1 MKLFASRKRKVEPPP
16 LKEERTVFQSDPV
29 VEELLQK
36 DPSTWNAKQR
46 RMIQRYRER
55 KTEKEGNDAS
65 DTVTVELQQQSSD
78 EVVVD
83 NDGKQLIH
91 GDVDDDAKSTSE
103 NTNNENTDRNIKLE
117 SNNDPSTTDSNPS
130 KAEKDAELDT
140 LFEKLSSKQ
149 RRTLTRLLER
159 TGDTAAVKEEA
170 GKMLEEKEPSTQK
183 NETVVTEEPPS
194 KRRRKSSVNWDS
206 LTPEERMRREE
217 QKRLQ
222 KEAAE
227 RRARG
232 GELSQGQ
239 HRHPLNSERRRAN
252 RRKPKYDNTR
262 NKVKL
267 NNEHNTSGFSV
278 RKSAGKK

>member
-1 MKLFASRKRKVEPPP
+1 MKLFASRKRKVEPP
-16 LKEERTVFQSDPV
+16 KEERTVFQSDPV
-29 VEELLQK
+29 VEELLKK

-55 KTEKEGNDAS
+55 NPGGTEAS
-65 DTVTVELQQQSSD
+65 DTVVVDIQQQSTD
-78 EVVVD
+78 EEIVD
-83 NDGKQLIH
+83 NDGKEPMHQ
-91 GDVDDDAKSTSE
+91 
-103 NTNNENTDRNIKLE
+103 
-117 SNNDPSTTDSNPS
+117 NNDDEKATAEDPNEKADKPIQPENNNISGTTDNKADNNPS
-130 KAEKDAELDT
+130 KAEKDAELDAM
-140 LFEKLSSKQ
+140 LEKLSSKQ

-170 GKMLEEKEPSTQK
+170 RKMLDEKEEPSTKK

-194 KRRRKSSVNWDS
+194 KRRRKSSANWDT

-232 GELSQGQ
+232 ESIQ

-252 RRKPKYDNTR
+252 RRKPKYDNTKK
-262 NKVKL
+262 KVKS

-278 RKSAGKK
+278 RKSAGKN